1 MLRIIA
7 GKYRHLIIEAPSTN
21 TTRPTTDK
29 VREAVMSSLGTSL
42 IDATILDLFAGS
54 GANCGACGF
63 PGCAGLA
70 QAMADKKVKDAHA
83 CKVIKG
89 EKANE
94 LQTYI
99 NEMK

>member
-1 MLRIIA
+1 MKYIYAVLVVLIA
-7 GKYRHLIIEAPSTN
+7 GIILAIALAVADKFLKVEENPAKKDIEAMLP
-21 TTRPTTDK
+21 
-29 VREAVMSSLGTSL
+29 
-42 IDATILDLFAGS
+42 

-83 CKVIKG
+83 CKVING
-89 EKANE
+89 DKANE